1 MYSKKLHM
9 FQSKPLVIVLIGP
22 TASGKTELAIEIAKY
37 FNINI
42 HNIDSRQL
50 YKFMDIGT
58 AKPTKDQQKTIKHFL
73 IDLAEPSS
81 KLNAMQFQAIATKSI
96 NREINQKRI
105 PFLVGG
111 SGLYMNSII
120 KGFFAPDIPPQKNL
134 RSQFEKLGQ
143 EKCWELLKIC
153 DPTSTKNIN
162 YADQVRTIRALE
174 CFYVTGNPISSQSY
188 QNPPPWK
195 ILELG
200 IHREDLKT
208 RIVKRTKNMFE
219 FGILEETENIIN
231 QFGSNLP
238 LLKTI
243 GYKEAKDVIKKNLD
257 IEDAIELT
265 TRKTIQFAK
274 RQKTWFR
281 NKNNPI
287 WLNNKNLLKDAI
299 INIEYALS

>member
-1 MYSKKLHM
+1 M
-9 FQSKPLVIVLIGP
+9 FQPKPLVIVLIGP
-22 TASGKTELAIEIAKY
+22 TASGKTELGIEIAKY
-37 FNINI
+37 FNLNI
-42 HNIDSRQL
+42 HNVDSRQL
-50 YKFMDIGT
+50 YRFMDIGT
-58 AKPTKDQQKTIKHFL
+58 AKPTKEQQKIIKHFL
-73 IDLAEPSS
+73 IDIEEPSS
-81 KLNAMQFQAIATKSI
+81 QVNAKQFQEIATKSI
-96 NREINQKRI
+96 NRELNQKRI

-120 KGFFAPDIPPQKNL
+120 KGFFTPDISPQKTL

-153 DPTSTKNIN
+153 DPVLTKKIN

-174 CFYVTGNPISSQSY
+174 VFYVTGKPMSSQQF

-200 IHREDLKT
+200 LDREDLKE
-208 RIVKRTKNMFE
+208 RIFKRTQNMFE
-219 FGILEETENIIN
+219 SGIIEETNNIIN
-231 QFGSNLP
+231 KYGANLP
-238 LLKTI
+238 LLETI
-243 GYKEAKDVIKKNLD
+243 GYKEAKDVINKNLN
-257 IEDAIELT
+257 IEEAIDLT
-265 TRKTIQFAK
+265 TIKTIQFAK

-299 INIEYALS
+299 INIKYALR